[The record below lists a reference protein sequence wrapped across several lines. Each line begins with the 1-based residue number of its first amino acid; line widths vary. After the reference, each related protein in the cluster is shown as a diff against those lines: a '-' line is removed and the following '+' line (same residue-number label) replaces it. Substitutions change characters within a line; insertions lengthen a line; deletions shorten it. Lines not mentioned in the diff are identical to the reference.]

1 MTTTRIGRYEVELP
15 LGESAVG
22 RVLVARDP
30 VLGRRVAVKCVRE
43 DVALEDA
50 QRARLADRLREA
62 ARSAA
67 GLAHPGL
74 ATVHDMGGEGAAP
87 YVVFEF
93 LKGPTLRERL
103 ANGPLPPSE
112 VAALGKTL
120 GAALSHAHA
129 AGVFFGDVK
138 AENVLFTGQSDPA
151 AKLTEPSFG
160 WIGWSDPALR
170 AALSAAAPR
179 ASDEAAEALAPAYP
193 APELL
198 ASARATAHS
207 DQFALAAA
215 LYEALT
221 GKRPFGAGRA
231 EERAE
236 RMAAGAREPLSVARP
251 TLRSFPHLDTI
262 FDRALARDPRKRFSS
277 CEVFG
282 SVLATEL
289 EGFESGR
296 MSASSASSIV
306 PRATRR
312 WQNAVAGLA
321 VLVIA
326 ALVMLGR
333 QPRPAGDGA
342 SLTSV
347 ASAFASTLAP
357 ARSTPAAPSAARA
370 HAPRA
375 MPSGAASAATVTPAS
390 SAEGPPVADGA
401 SASSASDP

>member
-1 MTTTRIGRYEVELP
+1 MTTTRTRIGRYEVELP
-15 LGESAVG
+15 LGEGAVG
-22 RVLVARDP
+22 RVLVSRDP
-30 VLGRRVAVKCVRE
+30 ILGRRVALKSVR
-43 DVALEDA
+43 DDLPLDGA
-50 QRARLADRLREA
+50 QRAALLERVRQA

-67 GLAHPGL
+67 GLTHPGL
-74 ATVHDMGGEGAAP
+74 ATVHDMVDADAGP

-138 AENVLFTGQSDPA
+138 AENVLFTGVDDPA

-160 WIGWSDPALR
+160 WLAWSDPALR
-170 AALSAAAPR
+170 AALSGP
-179 ASDEAAEALAPAYP
+179 ASDAAEALAPAHP

-198 ASARATAHS
+198 ASSRASAHS

-221 GKRPFGAGRA
+221 GKRAFGAGSTA
-231 EERAE
+231 ERAD

-296 MSASSASSIV
+296 MSASSVSSIV

-326 ALVMLGR
+326 ALIMLGR
-333 QPRPAGDGA
+333 QPRSSGDGA
-342 SLTSV
+342 SLTSA
-347 ASAFASTLAP
+347 ASAFSATLAP
-357 ARSTPAAPSAARA
+357 PRPAPATSSTAHGHAPRATPSGAGSAAAVTPAPSAANGL
-370 HAPRA
+370 PI
-375 MPSGAASAATVTPAS
+375 
-390 SAEGPPVADGA
+390 ADAA